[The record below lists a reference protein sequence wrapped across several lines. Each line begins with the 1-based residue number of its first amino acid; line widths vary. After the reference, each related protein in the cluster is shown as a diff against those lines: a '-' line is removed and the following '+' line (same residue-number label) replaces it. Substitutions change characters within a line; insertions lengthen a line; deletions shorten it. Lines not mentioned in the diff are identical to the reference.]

1 MQSNTPTR
9 LFACGIQSLPPF
21 PPPPLLLHP
30 RRASVGW
37 QVTPS
42 CCQGTRPAIEP
53 RAGRSVAT
61 HWQQRTCPAVL
72 PTHRERLRLLPASV
86 PTLPASPSSSVG
98 VGGTH
103 THTRKKLSA
112 CATSWKRNGAFV
124 RYLSLGGMPVT
135 LLGYSQ
141 VGFAQALHL
150 EVVCLRVCEL
160 GGGDSSAASTLSLT
174 SFTTTL
180 SCLVS
185 LAAAFSSAALA
196 SCAACFSFC
205 ALLFAASA
213 SSAKV

>member
-30 RRASVGW
+30 RHASVGW
-37 QVTPS
+37 RVTPS
-42 CCQGTRPAIEP
+42 CCQGTRPEIEP
-53 RAGRSVAT
+53 RAGRSAAT

-98 VGGTH
+98 VGCSLA
-103 THTRKKLSA
+103 RWA

-124 RYLSLGGMPVT
+124 RYLSLSGMPVT

-150 EVVCLRVCEL
+150 EVVCVC
-160 GGGDSSAASTLSLT
+160 
-174 SFTTTL
+174 
-180 SCLVS
+180 V
-185 LAAAFSSAALA
+185 
-196 SCAACFSFC
+196 
-205 ALLFAASA
+205 
-213 SSAKV
+213 